1 MFNNWLS
8 AYVSKYT
15 DDIPDYLKMSRDEML
30 DDIPDWLK
38 MSRDEMLDEVA
49 MEFIEGD
56 ITYSELCDEYEL
68 IEEMFAD
75 ENDI

>member
-1 MFNNWLS
+1 MYS
-8 AYVSKYT
+8 
-15 DDIPDYLKMSRDEML
+15 YLLTFKQDMTMPQYI

-38 MSRDEMLDEVA
+38 MSKDEMLDEAA
-49 MEFIEGD
+49 MDFVNGD

-68 IEEMFAD
+68 IEEMFED

>member
-8 AYVSKYT
+8 AYVLNYT
-15 DDIPDYLKMSRDEML
+15 

-38 MSRDEMLDEVA
+38 MDKYDMLDEITMDFVN
-49 MEFIEGD
+49 GD
-56 ITYSELCDEYEL
+56 ITFSELCDEYDL

-75 ENDI
+75 EEGYN

>member
-1 MFNNWLS
+1 MFNWLS
-8 AYVSKYT
+8 TYKQVTTMPKYT
-15 DDIPDYLKMSRDEML
+15 

-38 MSRDEMLDEVA
+38 MSKDEMLDEIA
-49 MEFIEGD
+49 MEFVNGD

-75 ENDI
+75 EEGYN

>member
-1 MFNNWLS
+1 MLGWLS
-8 AYVSKYT
+8 THKQAMTMPQYT
-15 DDIPDYLKMSRDEML
+15 

-49 MEFIEGD
+49 MEFVNGD
-56 ITYSELCDEYEL
+56 ITFTELCDEYDL

-75 ENDI
+75 EEGYN